1 MGALNA
7 IATLPLQTRV
17 IKDEAFF
24 TIDESGGGTVI
35 VSNSVWV
42 IYMVGLNSRK
52 LILVRRLESTQSP
65 PLGKRGWVCV
75 FLPFFWNCARVS
87 MMSGHRYVSQFYP

>member
-17 IKDEAFF
+17 IKDEFF

-42 IYMVGLNSRK
+42 IYMVGLNFRK

-65 PLGKRGWVCV
+65 PLGKRGWVLCV
-75 FLPFFWNCARVS
+75 FTFLLELC
-87 MMSGHRYVSQFYP
+87 

>member
-1 MGALNA
+1 VDALNA

-24 TIDESGGGTVI
+24 TIDESGGTVL
-35 VSNSVWV
+35 VLNSVWV
-42 IYMVGLNSRK
+42 IYMVGLNFRK

-65 PLGKRGWVCV
+65 PLGKRGCVCYYLSIGTV
-75 FLPFFWNCARVS
+75 LECP
-87 MMSGHRYVSQFYP
+87 